1 MKKPQKPLWRLPAA
15 VSLLWLVAVAV
26 AMMAAYRFTKYLPL
40 MLGGLTILL
49 PSLVYLVLLLFSG
62 EGRAEERDGGTG
74 AKVAPG
80 TPETSGTSETSEAAA
95 SGTVASDTSVSDT
108 TASDSPVSDTAAPAG
123 DEGTPGARKRRPLGR
138 VHSVLTAVGRFFR
151 SVGRF
156 FVRLYENSRLGA
168 IIALS
173 AGSVIVVHVGFWLMM
188 RRTTTVYTLNYV
200 IPVALAAM
208 FVMCVIFEKWCAH
221 ARTGT
226 DAAAAQLRN
235 IRTALAAAR
244 LVFVVLTVAM
254 VVKLLGFYDLV
265 RWVGIAI
272 AVMFVYVTLFIALS
286 LVVRGIRCELFTSP
300 DLSIPVPFTHGRD
313 RELGVLGY
321 LEKNTGITMR
331 SLWSMK
337 LVKKMIPYTVILSA
351 LLLWMCSGVVQVEAY
366 QRGAVYR
373 FGRLC
378 EETLGPGLHLTFP
391 WPIDRVAIYDTGTVS
406 TLTIG
411 YISSEDTDNTWTGT
425 HGSNEYK
432 LLLGGGNELVSI
444 NLRLEYR
451 ISDLDAYLR
460 SCSRPEKLL
469 EAKAYELVTD
479 RTIVTDLDSLLS
491 TDRAAFADSFRQELE
506 GKLSGYGTG
515 LEIVSV
521 VLESIHPPIDI
532 ASVYQEI
539 VGAEVK
545 ADKYILDAEAEAA
558 VKIATAQKSYD
569 TAVNAAKADSYTKT
583 AAAEA
588 DVAEFMASVAADKQ
602 YSDSYRYYKYLKAIG
617 SAYGN
622 ARLVIVGRDIDSS
635 NIYFGNLTVT
645 P

>member
-1 MKKPQKPLWRLPAA
+1 MKRSKRPLWRLPAS
-15 VSLLWLVAVAV
+15 VSLLWLVAAAI
-26 AMMAAYRFTKYLPL
+26 AMMVAYRFTKYLPL
-40 MLGGLTILL
+40 MLGGLTTLL
-49 PSLVYLVLLLFSG
+49 PALVYLALLLFCG
-62 EGRAEERDGGTG
+62 EGSGAEHSVDGAETK
-74 AKVAPG
+74 AA
-80 TPETSGTSETSEAAA
+80 PETGEALAPLSAAA
-95 SGTVASDTSVSDT
+95 SDT
-108 TASDSPVSDTAAPAG
+108 TASDTVASGDGEGAPDAAKHRLLGWVRTA
-123 DEGTPGARKRRPLGR
+123 R
-138 VHSVLTAVGRFFR
+138 VAVGRFFGR
-151 SVGRF
+151 AGRF
-156 FVRLYENSRLGA
+156 LVRFYENSRFGA

-173 AGSVIVVHVGFWLMM
+173 AAAVVAVNVVFWLMM

-221 ARTGT
+221 ARTDT
-226 DAAAAQLRN
+226 NAAAAQLRN

-244 LVFVVLTVAM
+244 LVFVVLIVSM
-254 VVKLLGFYDLV
+254 IVKLLGLYDPV

-272 AVMFVYVTLFIALS
+272 AVVLVYVTLFIVLS
-286 LVVRGIRCELFTSP
+286 LVVRGIRRELFTSP
-300 DLSIPVPFTHGRD
+300 DLSIPVPFTHGRE
-313 RELGVLGY
+313 RELGVLSY

-331 SLWSMK
+331 SLWSMQ

-373 FGRLC
+373 LGRLC
-378 EETLGPGLHLTFP
+378 EETLEPGLHLTFP
-391 WPIDRVAIYDTGTVS
+391 WPIDRVAIYDTD
-406 TLTIG
+406 TLRTQTIG
-411 YISSEDTDNTWTGT
+411 YISSEDSDNTWTGT

-451 ISDLDAYLR
+451 ISDLGSYLR
-460 SCSRPEKLL
+460 SCSRPERLL

-479 RTIVTDLDSLLS
+479 RTIVTELETLLS
-491 TDRAAFADSFRQELE
+491 TDRAAFADSFRNELE
-506 GKLSGYGTG
+506 GKLAGYGTG

-532 ASVYQEI
+532 AAVYQEI
-539 VGAEVK
+539 VGAEIK
-545 ADKYILDAEAEAA
+545 ADKYILDAQAEAA
-558 VKIATAQKSYD
+558 VKIAAAQKSYD
-569 TAVNAAKADSYTKT
+569 TAVNSAKADSYTKT

-602 YSDSYRYYKYLKAIG
+602 YSDSYRYYKYLNAIG
-617 SAYGN
+617 NAYGN